1 MGTRST
7 RRGFLSQTAGIAGAT
22 LLAGRAGLGAAT
34 ASAALPQRDPSIVG
48 TWGGLVIPG
57 QGAYFGADDTV
68 RGFTKANG
76 IETQLGRRMAIRN
89 RRYGWLATCPSPAA
103 VADAALKGPPVVVM
117 CSFGQP
123 STFPVK
129 AAGWKGKGD
138 LTTTAYGQGIDRI
151 TNGEFDAY
159 WTKVATGL
167 RALSTPVIF
176 RLWQEPNGAHNP
188 YYAQWQGGIGTGGEA
203 AFIAAWRH
211 VKTVFAAAGATIQ
224 AGGNCI
230 FVFCAQRRST
240 VGTWEVYYPGD
251 DAVDWVATDL
261 YRDTLSHA
269 AQNDPAD
276 WNTYNFAVAHKKPYI
291 ISEGGFV
298 QGQKVSNP
306 GGALDK
312 DGSKTGRSLILNTYQ
327 AIMQNPQCV
336 AYCVWNSIG
345 PNGDNYI
352 DTSKASLS
360 QYRTWA
366 KDPFYGLT
374 R

>member
-1 MGTRST
+1 MGIN
-7 RRGFLSQTAGIAGAT
+7 RRRFLARTAGVAGAA
-22 LLAGRAGLGAAT
+22 LVGQRAGLAADI
-34 ASAALPQRDPSIVG
+34 AAAALPQRDPSIVG
-48 TWGGLVIPG
+48 SWGGLVIPS

-68 RGFTKANG
+68 RGFTTATG
-76 IETQLGRRMAIRN
+76 IETQLRRRMAIRN
-89 RRYGWLATCPSPAA
+89 RRYGWLAQCPSPAA
-103 VADAALKGPPVVVM
+103 VADAALTGPPVVVM

-129 AAGWKGKGD
+129 TTGWKGKGD
-138 LTTTAYGQGIDRI
+138 LATTAYGQGIDRI
-151 TNGEFDAY
+151 TNGEFDRY
-159 WTKVATGL
+159 WTGVATGL
-167 RALSTPVIF
+167 RALPSPVIF

-203 AFIAAWRH
+203 AYIAAWRH
-211 VKTVFAAAGATIQ
+211 VKAVFAAAGATIQ
-224 AGGNCI
+224 TGGNCI

-251 DAVDWVATDL
+251 DVVDWVATDL

-269 AQNDPAD
+269 AQNDAAD
-276 WNTYNFAVAHKKPYI
+276 WDTYNFAVAHRKPYI

-298 QGQKVSNP
+298 QGQTVWNP

-312 DGSKTGRSLILNTYQ
+312 DGSRTGRSLILNTYQ

-336 AYCVWNSIG
+336 AYCVWNAIG
-345 PNGDNYI
+345 PNGDNFI
-352 DTSKASLS
+352 DTSAASLA

-366 KDPFYGLT
+366 NDAFYALT